1 MCGPPCAPMLS
12 SLFSG
17 GAPKN
22 VQLGFELS
30 TYISR
35 VGVSDRTD
43 PYAAHDAALTAELE
57 SGVSLRAHVGRVLAR
72 AARAVRD
79 WPRRPTARRPCG
91 LYRYA
96 PSPRGLC
103 APSASHGA
111 ARAVAPWELFRSMGR

>member
-57 SGVSLRAHVGRVLAR
+57 CRCAHTLGRSRAGRAR
-72 AARAVRD
+72 GA
-79 WPRRPTARRPCG
+79 RRPTDRRPCG

-111 ARAVAPWELFRSMGR
+111 RAVAPWELFRSMGR